1 MTYTINIRD
10 VEDGCY
16 VRAVGLNFTSPEE
29 DAPNLRAS
37 WVSPRITRTNRY
49 CYFTFIVIC
58 MYVLSELTA
67 DVGVNL
73 SLSNEKRNQ
82 EQERNVVRALT
93 AINLT
98 A

>member
-1 MTYTINIRD
+1 
-10 VEDGCY
+10 
-16 VRAVGLNFTSPEE
+16 
-29 DAPNLRAS
+29 
-37 WVSPRITRTNRY
+37 
-49 CYFTFIVIC
+49 

-98 A
+98 AY